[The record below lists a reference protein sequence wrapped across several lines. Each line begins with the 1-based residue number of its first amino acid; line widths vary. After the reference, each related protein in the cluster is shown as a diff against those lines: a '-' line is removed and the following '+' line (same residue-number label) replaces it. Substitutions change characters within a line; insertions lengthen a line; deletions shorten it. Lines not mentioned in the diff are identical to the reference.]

1 MIALLLIGVCLVLV
15 GEFFLLRRYANK
27 ALSFWGADIKKT
39 PVAIGKY
46 IFIGLFILFSA
57 LFFSIFGIASI
68 YAIAFW
74 LMAELVYLIV
84 RIFTKKRHV
93 PLDFIVYSG
102 ILPFVFATVMMIYGF
117 VNMHTVVMTEYTVHT
132 DKTLD
137 RDYTVAFLSDLHFG
151 VSLDLDDLQEI
162 CDEIS
167 ANQPDVLL
175 LGGDIVD
182 ESSPATQ
189 IEEMLRILGSVKT
202 SYGVYYVY
210 GNHDFP
216 SRSIGTRDYT
226 QAELEAWMASA
237 GITVLTDETVNL
249 GEHLTL
255 IGRRDASFK
264 GTEGISE
271 RAPIEKLCESV
282 NKSKFI
288 ISLDHQPREYD
299 LQKRAGV
306 DLIVSGHTHGGQI
319 WPAGIFTTLI
329 APNEMDYGQRSENGF
344 SAIVSS
350 GVAGW
355 SFPVKTSK
363 YAEYLIITMTNK

>member
-15 GEFFLLRRYANK
+15 GEFFLLRRYVNK
-27 ALSFWGADIKKT
+27 ALLFWGADIKKK
-39 PVAIGKY
+39 PIFIGKFV
-46 IFIGLFILFSA
+46 FIGLFILFSA
-57 LFFSIFGIASI
+57 LFFSVFGIASI
-68 YAIAFW
+68 YTIAFS
-74 LMAELVYLIV
+74 LIAELAYFIV
-84 RIFTKKRHV
+84 RIFTKKRHS

-102 ILPFVFATVMMIYGF
+102 ILSLLFGISMTIYGY

-132 DKTLD
+132 DKALD
-137 RDYTVAFLSDLHFG
+137 RDYKIAFLSDLHFG
-151 VSLDLDDLQEI
+151 VSLDLEDLQEI

-167 ANQPDVLL
+167 ASNPDMLL

-182 ESSPATQ
+182 ESSPSDE

-202 SYGVYYVY
+202 GFGVYYVY
-210 GNHDFP
+210 GNHDYP

-226 QAELEAWMASA
+226 QAQFEAWMNGA
-237 GITVLTDETVNL
+237 GITVLTDDAVNFGEYLTV
-249 GEHLTL
+249 

-264 GTEGISE
+264 GNEALSE
-271 RAPIEKLCESV
+271 RVSIDKLCETV
-282 NKSKFI
+282 NKNRFI

-299 LQKRAGV
+299 IQKQAGV
-306 DLIVSGHTHGGQI
+306 NLVVSGHTHGGQI

-329 APNEMDYGQRSENGF
+329 APNEIDYGQHSENNF
-344 SAIVSS
+344 CAIVSS

-363 YAEYLIITMTNK
+363 YAEYLIITITNK